1 MITPAEEYAAIVAER
16 DLMEAER
23 DEAIR
28 ERDEAHAAIDAVRK
42 VRDVAARSVH
52 QDEESAALASNEIIR
67 SRWLSRR
74 DTWAKVVVL
83 LDQVDGL

>member
-1 MITPAEEYAAIVAER
+1 
-16 DLMEAER
+16 
-23 DEAIR
+23 
-28 ERDEAHAAIDAVRK
+28 VRK

-74 DTWAKVVVL
+74 DTWGKVVVL
-83 LDQVDGL
+83 LDRIDGL